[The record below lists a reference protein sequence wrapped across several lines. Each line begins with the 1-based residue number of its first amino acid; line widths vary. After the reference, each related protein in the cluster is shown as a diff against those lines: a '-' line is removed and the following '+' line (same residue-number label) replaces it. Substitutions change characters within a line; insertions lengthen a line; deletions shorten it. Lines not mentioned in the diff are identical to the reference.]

1 MGDSFSDYLID
12 TINKGSLS
20 LMRSIEH
27 RTKLFDIMS
36 TLPPSTVEEISK
48 KASLNQR
55 YVKEWLGTM
64 ITGKIIDYDSSN
76 STFYLP
82 KEKTHFL
89 KREAN

>member
-1 MGDSFSDYLID
+1 M
-12 TINKGSLS
+12 LS
-20 LMRSIEH
+20 IGH

-64 ITGKIIDYDSSN
+64 ITGKIIDYRS
-76 STFYLP
+76 L
-82 KEKTHFL
+82 
-89 KREAN
+89 A